1 MSNRGRRRFW
11 RGSALALCVLFLA
24 LAPTAH
30 AATNRALLQAGQG
43 VSALLR
49 GQYEKAIE
57 AYSQALESADLSDVR
72 RANIY
77 NDRGVAKWRMARAK
91 DAIDD
96 FNKAIELF
104 ADYAVVYNNRGNALM
119 DLKRPDEAIKD
130 FERAIELAP
139 AYGAAH
145 NNRGNALLAMG
156 RTDQAHK
163 AFAKAVELMPN
174 NAVPLNGRGKVN
186 TELERPFAAMR
197 DLNRAILLNAK
208 YSSAYRNRAS
218 ANLSLER
225 HTSAIKDLTQAI
237 GSNAKDTAL
246 YLARA
251 RAYTRLKRYRPAIA
265 DYSKVIEINPES
277 PQAFSERGKVY
288 ADLRSFKKAQADLA
302 KALGLAPNLTSAYIS
317 RATTHVRM
325 GAPQEGLTD
334 ANRALAIDPKS
345 AAAYAARAE
354 IYEKMGRAEDAAA
367 DQAKATELDPVN
379 SGRGAANA
387 AQSEPLLPQ
396 AGEVVGE
403 PFEDWLV
410 KRTGQRRF
418 VATNPRFPALKV
430 PLEMY
435 GEGTPQLLEWRIL
448 KNALRGI
455 GLLRYFAGSTD
466 EGGRSEYIAIIDLW
480 RNSVVAIEPHS
491 LGGRATKWAWANVSV
506 VVTDLHGTPSE
517 IQLRKARRQQTDP
530 SGQGI
535 FDNWLY
541 GDRPPEPRRR
551 APRRGGLFDW
561 LFGN

>member
-1 MSNRGRRRFW
+1 MSYRSPNSCW
-11 RGSALALCVLFLA
+11 RSLALVCCAVLLA
-24 LAPTAH
+24 AAPGAQ

-57 AYSQALESADLSDVR
+57 AYSQALESSDLSDVR

-130 FERAIELAP
+130 FERAIDLAP

-156 RTDQAHK
+156 RSDQAHK

-225 HTSAIKDLTQAI
+225 HSNAIKDLTQAI
-237 GSNAKDTAL
+237 GSNAKDAAL

-251 RAYTRLKRYRPAIA
+251 RAYARLKRYRLALKDFA
-265 DYSKVIEINPES
+265 KVIEINPES
-277 PQAFSERGKVY
+277 PEAFTERGKVY
-288 ADLRSFKKAQADLA
+288 ADLGSFKKAQADLA
-302 KALGLAPNLTSAYIS
+302 KALGLAPNLTGAYIS
-317 RATTHVRM
+317 RATTYVRM

-334 ANRALAIDPKS
+334 ANRALAISPNS

-354 IYEKMGRAEDAAA
+354 IYEKLGRAEDAAA
-367 DQAKATELDPVN
+367 DHAKAAELDPVHGGRPA
-379 SGRGAANA
+379 SAGRG
-387 AQSEPLLPQ
+387 EPLLPQ

-410 KRTGQRRF
+410 KRTGEKRF
-418 VATNPRFPALKV
+418 IATNPRFPALRV

-435 GEGTPQLLEWRIL
+435 GQGVPELLEWRVL

-455 GLLRYFAGSTD
+455 GLLRYFAGTAE

-480 RNSVVAIEPHS
+480 RNAVVAIEPHS
-491 LGGRATKWAWANVSV
+491 LGGRAAKWAWANVAV

-517 IQLRKARRQQTDP
+517 IKLRKARPRQTDP
-530 SGQGI
+530 YGQGI